1 MRHKVTKL
9 HKALGYAA
17 AAGGLLAV
25 SPLSAFAQAAG
36 NINLGLP
43 SGSKFS
49 SVTTYTPTGFAQS
62 AINFLLVAAGLV
74 AFFWLLVG
82 GVQWI
87 MAGGDKEGT
96 EKARK
101 RITAALIGLAIVF
114 SVFALVQILQG
125 IFGVDLLNL
134 QYNFNLSV

>member
-1 MRHKVTKL
+1 VTKL
-9 HKALGYAA
+9 HKTLGYAA
-17 AAGGLLAV
+17 ALGGLLAV
-25 SPLSAFAQAAG
+25 SPLSALAG
-36 NINLGLP
+36 SSQNINLGVP
-43 SGSKFS
+43 GQFAN
-49 SVTTYTPTGFAQS
+49 VVNYTPTGFVQS
-62 AINFLLVAAGLV
+62 AINILLVAAGLV

-114 SVFALVQILQG
+114 SVFALVKILEQV
-125 IFGVDLLNL
+125 FGVSLMNFQLNVDLTT
-134 QYNFNLSV
+134 Q

>member
-1 MRHKVTKL
+1 MTKL

-17 AAGGLLAV
+17 AVGGLLAV
-25 SPLSAFAQAAG
+25 SPLSALAAFQG
-36 NINLGLP
+36 NINLNVPGQFQPVTGYTP
-43 SGSKFS
+43 SGF
-49 SVTTYTPTGFAQS
+49 VQG
-62 AINFLLVAAGLV
+62 AINILLVAAGLV

-87 MAGGDKEGT
+87 TAGGDKEGT

-114 SVFALVQILQG
+114 SVFALVKILEQV
-125 IFGVDLLNL
+125 FGVNLLNFQL
-134 QYNFNLSV
+134 NVDLNAV